1 MVKSTDKKIK
11 HKEKEIVTVDI
22 VVLSTLPV
30 KNDTS
35 KENATPQPHKQS
47 APKNRRKNKHDR
59 RKSVREGIIVSLSV
73 KKDRRVLRD
82 RRKSNY

>member
-1 MVKSTDKKIK
+1 
-11 HKEKEIVTVDI
+11 VDI

-30 KNDTS
+30 KGDPS
-35 KENATPQPHKQS
+35 KENATAQPGKQ
-47 APKNRRKNKHDR
+47 PTQKDRRKNKKDR

-73 KKDRRVLRD
+73 KNDRRVLRD